1 MAEVI
6 WAEPAAKDLEEISEY
21 ISLDNPPAAEKLIQR
36 VLGRTRQLEKHPK
49 SGPALQDFA
58 NSRYRYLIEPPCK
71 IFYTVDGTTVYILRV
86 LRTER
91 LIRLSFFDET
101 E

>member
-1 MAEVI
+1 MAEVV
-6 WAEPAAKDLEEISEY
+6 WAEPAAKDLEEIAEY
-21 ISLDNPPAAEKLIQR
+21 ISLDNPPAAERLIHR
-36 VLGRTRQLEKHPK
+36 VLSRTRQLEKHPK
-49 SGPALQDFA
+49 SGPVLQDFA
-58 NSRYRYLIEPPCK
+58 NSHYRYLIEPPCK
-71 IFYTVDGTTVYILRV
+71 IFYTFDGTTVYILRV